1 MTLKRASEDD
11 LHLISKIQRVEHD
24 VSTSP
29 QPQVQG
35 KDFSKSVKKKLADS
49 KRTGQACDRCKVR
62 SSMCWRYFGCTRRLW
77 PLQSALSLGLRRWS
91 GCSLLQLS
99 RHHTSRDR
107 PTRREVGANLGMA
120 PLHLPT
126 HLKCNLSSAQ
136 HRANDQTLDPQDS
149 LRWPARGMH
158 ALRAEQ
164 NAMCHHR
171 SHHRAPQGARPRRG
185 HRDGEHISAQSDSRS
200 S

>member
-29 QPQVQG
+29 QPQLQG

-62 SSMCWRYFGCTRRLW
+62 TSMYCRCFGCVMRLRT
-77 PLQSALSLGLRRWS
+77 LQRALPLGLRRWS
-91 GCSLLQLS
+91 GCSLLQLG
-99 RHHTSRDR
+99 RHHTARDR
-107 PTRREVGANLGMA
+107 PMCREAGANLTMA

-136 HRANDQTLDPQDS
+136 HRANDQILDPQDS
-149 LRWPARGMH
+149 LRWSARGMH
-158 ALRAEQ
+158 AMRAEQ
-164 NAMCHHR
+164 NAMCYHR

-185 HRDGEHISAQSDSRS
+185 HGDGEHIPA
-200 S
+200 